1 MGLFMHG
8 GMVQQKGRTEE
19 GREQVG
25 RSSFS
30 SYPSEPRSRF
40 KRYNHSLS
48 DFSSSA
54 FLPALRSTARVL
66 AMNACLREVA
76 VGRFE
81 PQVLELC
88 IGKSLMSEKTI

>member
-1 MGLFMHG
+1 MEGWYNRKAAQRKDGSKSVGLL
-8 GMVQQKGRTEE
+8 
-19 GREQVG
+19 
-25 RSSFS
+25 S
-30 SYPSEPRSRF
+30 PPILRSRDLDS
-40 KRYNHSLS
+40 RDTTTLSLSLSLS

-76 VGRFE
+76 VGGFE